1 MSYGHSMEV
10 LRRAIEWQ
18 LAQTIA
24 TTKGALKR
32 DVCADARTALEKLV
46 STEEFDPW
54 DGPVDFALAVAY
66 DDRARQRRS
75 GSVGK
80 AVRWLE
86 VAHDKDGTRVDRR
99 PEQLS
104 LLEAHEAYT
113 RRSAQH
119 DADGVMLARWQ
130 RVLAFADRVAAER
143 GVSSAEATLGDL
155 VGVERLARFLRGEE
169 EAA

>member
-10 LRRAIEWQ
+10 LRRAVEWK
-18 LAQTIA
+18 LAQAIA

-32 DVCADARTALEKLV
+32 DVCADARGALEELA
-46 STEEFDPW
+46 STDEFDPW
-54 DGPVDFALAVAY
+54 DGLVDFALAAMY
-66 DDRARQRRS
+66 DDCARRRRS
-75 GSVGK
+75 GAVGK

-86 VAHDKDGTRVDRR
+86 VAHDKEGTRVDRP

-113 RRSAQH
+113 RRRAQN
-119 DADGVMLARWQ
+119 DADGVMLARWA

-143 GVSSAEATLGDL
+143 GLSSAEATLGDL
-155 VGVERLARFLRGEE
+155 VGIEQLASILRGDEDV
-169 EAA
+169 A